1 MKNMNT
7 KKITTL
13 IVLAAALV
21 ALPACNDFLDEMP
34 DNRTEL
40 DSSDK
45 ITSLLVS
52 AYSEH
57 TYPVTCEYASDNV
70 DETALVSPD
79 FEPEQDEYYRW
90 QDVTAAVTNEAPQ
103 AVWSQYYMAIAA
115 ANQALDAIKEL
126 GGADTPQ
133 LKAAKGE
140 ALICR
145 AYAHFC
151 LANMFCQ
158 AYNPQYASED
168 LGIPYMEKAETIL
181 DPKYTRGT
189 LAEVYSKI
197 DADLIEGLPL
207 ITDEFYSV
215 PKYHFN
221 QKAAYAFAA
230 RFYLFYQ
237 KWDECIAAAK
247 VVLGSAPETMM
258 RDLEANGKLGLQS
271 ADGQTLLRTM
281 DYIDYSHK
289 CNLLLQTSIT
299 DAPGI
304 SFGPYNAY
312 TGFSHGNW
320 LDQTETFR
328 APTAP
333 WGSSYTLYSAPY
345 SMNTGK
351 ADKCFAWRAPYLF
364 EIKDPV
370 MQTGLAHTVFPA
382 FTAEETLLCRA
393 EAYIMKK
400 EYGPALNDMNLW
412 ISKYVKS
419 GAQTLTEANVNQWAQ
434 NTKEYTPA
442 NPTVKKPFGET
453 AFPLEAGT
461 QTNMCYA
468 LLHLRRVET
477 VHLGLRWFDIKRYG
491 ITIYRR
497 KLASYNTLGSV
508 TDELHARDP
517 RCAMQLP
524 MDVVAAG
531 LTPNPR

>member
-1 MKNMNT
+1 MNT

-70 DETALVSPD
+70 DETALVSPN
-79 FEPEQDEYYRW
+79 FEPEQEEYYRW

-115 ANQALDAIKEL
+115 ANHALDAIKEL

-181 DPKYTRGT
+181 NPKYTRGT
-189 LAEVYSKI
+189 LANVYSKI

-258 RDLEANGKLGLQS
+258 RDLEANG
-271 ADGQTLLRTM
+271 
-281 DYIDYSHK
+281 
-289 CNLLLQTSIT
+289 
-299 DAPGI
+299 
-304 SFGPYNAY
+304 
-312 TGFSHGNW
+312 
-320 LDQTETFR
+320 
-328 APTAP
+328 
-333 WGSSYTLYSAPY
+333 
-345 SMNTGK
+345 
-351 ADKCFAWRAPYLF
+351 
-364 EIKDPV
+364 
-370 MQTGLAHTVFPA
+370 
-382 FTAEETLLCRA
+382 
-393 EAYIMKK
+393 
-400 EYGPALNDMNLW
+400 
-412 ISKYVKS
+412 
-419 GAQTLTEANVNQWAQ
+419 
-434 NTKEYTPA
+434 
-442 NPTVKKPFGET
+442 
-453 AFPLEAGT
+453 
-461 QTNMCYA
+461 
-468 LLHLRRVET
+468 
-477 VHLGLRWFDIKRYG
+477 
-491 ITIYRR
+491 
-497 KLASYNTLGSV
+497 
-508 TDELHARDP
+508 
-517 RCAMQLP
+517 
-524 MDVVAAG
+524 
-531 LTPNPR
+531 

>member
-70 DETALVSPD
+70 DETALVSPN
-79 FEPEQDEYYRW
+79 FEPEQEEYYRW

-181 DPKYTRGT
+181 NPKYTRGT
-189 LAEVYSKI
+189 LADVYSKI

-247 VVLGSAPETMM
+247 VVLGSAPET
-258 RDLEANGKLGLQS
+258 
-271 ADGQTLLRTM
+271 
-281 DYIDYSHK
+281 ID
-289 CNLLLQTSIT
+289 
-299 DAPGI
+299 
-304 SFGPYNAY
+304 
-312 TGFSHGNW
+312 
-320 LDQTETFR
+320 R
-328 APTAP
+328 
-333 WGSSYTLYSAPY
+333 
-345 SMNTGK
+345 
-351 ADKCFAWRAPYLF
+351 
-364 EIKDPV
+364 
-370 MQTGLAHTVFPA
+370 
-382 FTAEETLLCRA
+382 
-393 EAYIMKK
+393 
-400 EYGPALNDMNLW
+400 
-412 ISKYVKS
+412 KS
-419 GAQTLTEANVNQWAQ
+419 
-434 NTKEYTPA
+434 
-442 NPTVKKPFGET
+442 
-453 AFPLEAGT
+453 
-461 QTNMCYA
+461 
-468 LLHLRRVET
+468 
-477 VHLGLRWFDIKRYG
+477 
-491 ITIYRR
+491 
-497 KLASYNTLGSV
+497 
-508 TDELHARDP
+508 
-517 RCAMQLP
+517 
-524 MDVVAAG
+524 VV
-531 LTPNPR
+531 

>member
-1 MKNMNT
+1 MK
-7 KKITTL
+7 
-13 IVLAAALV
+13 
-21 ALPACNDFLDEMP
+21 P
-34 DNRTEL
+34 
-40 DSSDK
+40 S
-45 ITSLLVS
+45 
-52 AYSEH
+52 
-57 TYPVTCEYASDNV
+57 
-70 DETALVSPD
+70 
-79 FEPEQDEYYRW
+79 
-90 QDVTAAVTNEAPQ
+90 
-103 AVWSQYYMAIAA
+103 
-115 ANQALDAIKEL
+115 
-126 GGADTPQ
+126 
-133 LKAAKGE
+133 
-140 ALICR
+140 
-145 AYAHFC
+145 
-151 LANMFCQ
+151 
-158 AYNPQYASED
+158 
-168 LGIPYMEKAETIL
+168 
-181 DPKYTRGT
+181 
-189 LAEVYSKI
+189 
-197 DADLIEGLPL
+197 
-207 ITDEFYSV
+207 
-215 PKYHFN
+215 
-221 QKAAYAFAA
+221 YAFAA

-419 GAQTLTEANVNQWAQ
+419 GAQTLTEASVNQWAQ

-477 VHLGLRWFDIKRYG
+477 VHLGLRWFDVKRYG

>member
-1 MKNMNT
+1 
-7 KKITTL
+7 
-13 IVLAAALV
+13 
-21 ALPACNDFLDEMP
+21 
-34 DNRTEL
+34 
-40 DSSDK
+40 
-45 ITSLLVS
+45 
-52 AYSEH
+52 
-57 TYPVTCEYASDNV
+57 
-70 DETALVSPD
+70 
-79 FEPEQDEYYRW
+79 
-90 QDVTAAVTNEAPQ
+90 
-103 AVWSQYYMAIAA
+103 
-115 ANQALDAIKEL
+115 
-126 GGADTPQ
+126 
-133 LKAAKGE
+133 
-140 ALICR
+140 
-145 AYAHFC
+145 
-151 LANMFCQ
+151 MFCQ

-189 LAEVYSKI
+189 LADVYSKI

-419 GAQTLTEANVNQWAQ
+419 GAPNAHRSQRQPVGAEHEGVYPGQSHGEETFRRDGFPARSRHADQHVLCAAASAPCGDRTPRFALVRHKTLRHYDLSSQ
-434 NTKEYTPA
+434 
-442 NPTVKKPFGET
+442 
-453 AFPLEAGT
+453 AG
-461 QTNMCYA
+461 QLQHA
-468 LLHLRRVET
+468 R
-477 VHLGLRWFDIKRYG
+477 KRY
-491 ITIYRR
+491 RR
-497 KLASYNTLGSV
+497 T
-508 TDELHARDP
+508 ARP
-517 RCAMQLP
+517 RPALRDAAA